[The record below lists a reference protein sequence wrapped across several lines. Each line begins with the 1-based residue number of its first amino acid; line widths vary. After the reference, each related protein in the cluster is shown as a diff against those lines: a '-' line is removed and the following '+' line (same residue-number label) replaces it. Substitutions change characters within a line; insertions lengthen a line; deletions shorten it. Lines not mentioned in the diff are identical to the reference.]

1 MSASKLWELPIL
13 SSELEDEVK
22 FVVENANATLI
33 LNHDSALI
41 EIRFETTL
49 CHLHTSER
57 FTKSILGAYDAIV
70 EIEESE
76 WIKELEELNSS
87 DVEFW
92 GLKHYAIYIEKMGLY
107 QFIAEKYEV
116 VLEEKN
122 VEVVGVE

>member
-1 MSASKLWELPIL
+1 MITNKLWELPIL

-22 FVVENANATLI
+22 FEIVNTDATLI
-33 LNHDSALI
+33 LNHDSVSI
-41 EIRFETTL
+41 KIKFETAL

-92 GLKHYAIYIEKMGLY
+92 NLKHYVLYIEKMGLY

-116 VLEEKN
+116 DLEEKSDKTN
-122 VEVVGVE
+122 GIE

>member
-1 MSASKLWELPIL
+1 MRTNKLWELPIL
-13 SSELEDEVK
+13 SSELEDEVN
-22 FVVENANATLI
+22 FEVENANAILT
-33 LNHDSALI
+33 LNHKSVS
-41 EIRFETTL
+41 IRIKFETAL

-87 DVEFW
+87 DVIFW
-92 GLKHYAIYIEKMGLY
+92 GLKHYAVYIEKMGLY

-116 VLEEKN
+116 DLEEKSDKTDGI
-122 VEVVGVE
+122 E

>member
-1 MSASKLWELPIL
+1 MRTNKLWELPIL
-13 SSELEDEVK
+13 SSELEDEMN
-22 FVVENANATLI
+22 FEVENANAILT
-33 LNHDSALI
+33 LNHKSVS
-41 EIRFETTL
+41 IRIKFETAL

-87 DVEFW
+87 DVIFW
-92 GLKHYAIYIEKMGLY
+92 GLKHYAVYIEKMGLY

-116 VLEEKN
+116 DLEEKSDKTDGI
-122 VEVVGVE
+122 E